1 MSKTILH
8 MKIEE
13 ELKEQ
18 LRQIADLEN
27 RSLSNLVEKVLID
40 LSSKKRAL
48 MRPIYPSPHS
58 KYEVFSRVSDKLYF
72 RYKKSPAYAGQVV
85 PGVITTSQSTV

>member
-1 MSKTILH
+1 

-40 LSSKKRAL
+40 F
-48 MRPIYPSPHS
+48 I
-58 KYEVFSRVSDKLYF
+58 EQ
-72 RYKKSPAYAGQVV
+72 KKSADAPHISIPALEVR
-85 PGVITTSQSTV
+85 GVFEGI

>member
-40 LSSKKRAL
+40 FIEQKKER
-48 MRPIYPSPHS
+48 
-58 KYEVFSRVSDKLYF
+58 
-72 RYKKSPAYAGQVV
+72 
-85 PGVITTSQSTV
+85 